1 MQFTT
6 TPYFTDQ
13 SSARSDIYS
22 YPTNLRTDT
31 ISSHDDNTVC
41 SHPCNTNYKH
51 ASHMTARL
59 LDLSSKFTQGGDG
72 QEPKMLETAMKY
84 TREHGVGEEY
94 NLKDRDEYEMILDF
108 PIIKAAAFIAYH
120 SGEKGTIDVVETY
133 TVLIRA
139 INALALALDEYI
151 RPDDIFPRS
160 FVFILQK
167 VWDIGIELAGSIRTR
182 ARLIGRN
189 HVGLMELNVIH
200 AQHYRE
206 YVEQALRDNTDG
218 RICNRALYV
227 ITRPELPPFVRPLE
241 LLERLKGLKL
251 DVFHEDCTI
260 ERCERDF
267 DGLGTLDQS
276 YHAPGCPRDCPRRI
290 PPPESIASFNFILV
304 DRAQMPAVSI
314 YPEKA
319 EGWWVPTTRNTLAV
333 SHVWRDGMGGTR
345 DNGLNQCLHDYFT
358 KLAINKGLDSYW
370 IDSATIPAD
379 NDQRRLMIQ
388 RINSTFATASLT
400 LCQDARLANAATL
413 GDDGTALLAIVV
425 SFWHR
430 RAWTLLEGHKS
441 NDMSFFRAPSIL
453 EPFNVKKAVQ
463 NVILNCVYSP
473 LWLLSTI
480 AELEAYLVDGMTP
493 ESSGI
498 LLSSRRASRESDSE
512 LIWCL
517 LAQPFT
523 AAEASTSMNNTPFDF
538 TDKVDVAFI
547 SSNAQRSGESGL
559 CWMPGS
565 ITVNTWVSS
574 AIGGIKADIVRV
586 TETHLQGNWFAK
598 NGDERYIGMIDWV
611 SPIADEKLAAK
622 LKTKLETGAYD
633 FKILCPILAIR
644 RKRVKSKKV
653 LIVSRVGFSEK
664 AQLLDLTEIVWHWE
678 SIVELSMEVEFTGD
692 DIQSL
697 KIGLDEVVQNPDS
710 SGISSVRTPSTFLG
724 LIYG

>member
-1 MQFTT
+1 MKFTP
-6 TPYFTDQ
+6 PYPADQ
-13 SSARSDIYS
+13 SFGHS
-22 YPTNLRTDT
+22 YITSLLTDT
-31 ISSHDDNTVC
+31 VSGDDGNAGC
-41 SHPCNTNYKH
+41 SHRCDTDYEH
-51 ASHMTARL
+51 ASHMTARIL
-59 LDLSSKFTQGGDG
+59 HLSSKFTHDGDVQASG
-72 QEPKMLETAMKY
+72 MLKTAMKY
-84 TREHGVGEEY
+84 TYEHGIGKEY
-94 NLKDRDEYEMILDF
+94 SSNDRDEYERILDF

-120 SGEKGTIDVVETY
+120 SGGKAKVDVVQTY

-139 INALALALDEYI
+139 LNALALVLDEYI
-151 RPDDIFPRS
+151 RPDDIFPRL
-160 FVFILQK
+160 FVLILQK

-200 AQHYRE
+200 AQHYRG
-206 YVEQALRDNTDG
+206 YVEQALRENTDG

-227 ITRPELPPFVRPLE
+227 ITKPELPPFVRPLE
-241 LLERLKGLKL
+241 LLERLKSLKL
-251 DVFHEDCTI
+251 DVFHKDCTI
-260 ERCERDF
+260 KRCERDF
-267 DGLGTLDQS
+267 DGLDTPEQS
-276 YHAPGCPRDCPRRI
+276 YHAPGCPRDCVRRI

-314 YPEKA
+314 YPEGP

-345 DNGLNQCLHDYFT
+345 DSGLNQCLHDYFT
-358 KLAINKGLDSYW
+358 KLAIDKNLDSYW
-370 IDSATIPAD
+370 VDSATIPED
-379 NDQRRLMIQ
+379 SDQRRLMIQ

-400 LCQDARLANAATL
+400 LCQDARLANAITL

-441 NDMSFFRAPSIL
+441 NDISFFRVPSIL
-453 EPFNVKKAVQ
+453 EPFNVRKAVQ
-463 NVILNCVYSP
+463 NVILNCVDSP

-480 AELEAYLVDGMTP
+480 AELEVYMVDSMTP

-512 LIWCL
+512 LIWRL

-523 AAEASTSMNNTPFDF
+523 TTESSTSMNKTPFDF
-538 TDKVDVAFI
+538 TNKVDVAFI
-547 SSNAQRSGESGL
+547 SSNAQRSGEPGL

-565 ITVNTWVSS
+565 TRANIWVSS

-598 NGDERYIGMIDWV
+598 NGEEEHIGMVDWV
-611 SPIADEKLAAK
+611 SPIAGEELAAK

-633 FKILCPILAIR
+633 FKILCPILAIG

-664 AQLLDLTEIVWHWE
+664 AQLLDLVEIVWHWE
-678 SIVELSMEVEFTGD
+678 CIVELSMEIEFMED

-697 KIGLDEVVQNPDS
+697 KIGFDGVVQHPGS
-710 SGISSVRTPSTFLG
+710 SGTSSVRTPQLSWV
-724 LIYG
+724 